1 MINVAGISTFEV
13 PGDLY
18 DLINFGPNRIYIYDN
33 EGTFVVSALIVG
45 DVDLK
50 GNASWDSS
58 FSGGTAVTEMF
69 NAGIGAGSHIMN
81 TMGALGTGS
90 YVTKPHLRTPEQS
103 VVDWRASGEFS
114 LNLQLMF
121 ISLTPKEDIRIPI
134 YNLMKC
140 VYPIVIAGGMFVIPP
155 LYYAKRP
162 MNSMGEEYGGVNRG
176 TQGCV
181 GIKIGDWFEAPPVFV
196 VDSVSINMSK
206 EQTPAGLP
214 LYGNGMVSVKCCH
227 QVGTYQLKEW
237 LGLPEEFD

>member
-1 MINVAGISTFEV
+1 MGFNIATYNV

-45 DVDLK
+45 DVDIR

-58 FSGGTAVTEMF
+58 FSGGTAVTDMF
-69 NAGIGAGSHIMN
+69 NQISSAASTAMN
-81 TMGALGTGS
+81 TLGALGTNS

-103 VVDWRASGEFS
+103 VVDWKASGEFS

-121 ISLTPKEDIRIPI
+121 VALTPNEDIRQPV
-134 YNLMKC
+134 YSLMKC
-140 VYPIVIAGGMFVIPP
+140 VYPIVLAGGMFVIPP

-162 MNSMGEEYGGVNRG
+162 MNSMGEEYGGLNRG

-214 LYGNGMVSVKCCH
+214 LYGNGMVSVKCSH
-227 QVGTYQLKEW
+227 QVGVYQIKEW
-237 LGLPEEFD
+237 LGIPEEFD